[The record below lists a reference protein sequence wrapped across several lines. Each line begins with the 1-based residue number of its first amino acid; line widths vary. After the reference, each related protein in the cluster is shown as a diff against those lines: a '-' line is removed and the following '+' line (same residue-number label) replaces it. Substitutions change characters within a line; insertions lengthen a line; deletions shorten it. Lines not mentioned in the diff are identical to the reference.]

1 MADSPLSNIARGPAV
16 ERLKEE
22 AQSYLMAQ
30 AERMLVGVGHKL
42 GDATVKLN
50 DIADGKSPGFGKLAL
65 QAGKKVSE
73 GKGPVR
79 SALEIGG
86 GHLKDKVTDAV
97 KGIGGGKRKKGGA
110 GQKPTVILEYV
121 DVGVPIREA
130 YDQWTQYQEFSTFAK
145 GVKGATVASD
155 TDTDWKLK
163 VFWSSRSWK
172 AHTTEQVPDQR
183 ITWTSEGA
191 KGTTKGVVTFHSLA
205 ENLTRV
211 LLVIEYYPKG
221 LFEKTGN
228 IWRAQG
234 RRARLDLK
242 NFARHISIRGEA
254 SDGWRGEIRD
264 GEVVRSHEDAVAEEE
279 REENE
284 NESENESEPA
294 NESRNESEN
303 DPQSEYDEDREQDQD
318 EDQGEDAD
326 AEYEDEP
333 DAEYEDEPEDDEPE
347 AEYED
352 EDGADEDGADE
363 DGADEDGADE
373 DGADED
379 GADEDGV
386 EDEAEGEY
394 EDERPDERAD
404 DRSDEPEAEYEDE
417 PEDDEPEA
425 EYEDDEEADAE
436 EDKRR
441 EYAESSGGGR
451 SRR

>member
-65 QAGKKVSE
+65 QAGRKVAE

-110 GQKPTVILEYV
+110 GQKPTVILEYI

-145 GVKGATVASD
+145 GVKGVTVAND

-279 REENE
+279 REDAEHEHADAEHEENE
-284 NESENESEPA
+284 
-294 NESRNESEN
+294 
-303 DPQSEYDEDREQDQD
+303 DEH
-318 EDQGEDAD
+318 AD
-326 AEYEDEP
+326 AEYE
-333 DAEYEDEPEDDEPE
+333 
-347 AEYED
+347 
-352 EDGADEDGADE
+352 
-363 DGADEDGADE
+363 
-373 DGADED
+373 
-379 GADEDGV
+379 
-386 EDEAEGEY
+386 
-394 EDERPDERAD
+394 
-404 DRSDEPEAEYEDE
+404 DEPEAEYEDE

-425 EYEDDEEADAE
+425 EYQDEDEVQGDGEDEYEEERPDERTDERGDEPEAEDADDPEAEYEDDEAEEGEAEDGEYEDAEEADAE